1 MLGEN
6 VVIGIVGSR
15 ERNSVH
21 DYDLVL
27 TALRQ
32 LVITEKLESIII
44 CSGGAYDGADDFAK
58 SISEQLEIPLLLH
71 LPNWKKRGKAGGPL
85 RNKKIAESSDYLI
98 ACWDGKSKGTKSCV
112 SHFKELGKE
121 ERLYVV

>member
-15 ERNSVH
+15 SRNSVH

-32 LVITEKLESIII
+32 LVITEKLEGIII
-44 CSGGAYDGADDFAK
+44 CSGGAYDGADDFAR
-58 SISEQLEIPLLLH
+58 SIAEQLELPLLLH

-85 RNKKIAESSDYLI
+85 RNKRIAESSDYLI
-98 ACWDGKSKGTKSCV
+98 ACWDGKSKGTRSAV
-112 SHFKELGKE
+112 REFKKLEKE
-121 ERLYVV
+121 ERLIIV